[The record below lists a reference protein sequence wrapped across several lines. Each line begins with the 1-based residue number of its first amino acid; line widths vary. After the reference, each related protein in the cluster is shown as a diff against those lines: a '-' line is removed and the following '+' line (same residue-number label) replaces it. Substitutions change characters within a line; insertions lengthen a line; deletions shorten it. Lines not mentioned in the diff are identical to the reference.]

1 MRKSIGGISMA
12 KRERQ
17 IDNQEFLKNG
27 HKTQNQWSKNH
38 LPQTIEEPA
47 LNKSGKK
54 YKEEGYY

>member
-1 MRKSIGGISMA
+1 MA

-17 IDNQEFLKNG
+17 IDNEEFLKNG

-47 LNKSGKK
+47 LNKSGRK
-54 YKEEGYY
+54 YKREGYY